1 MTHRVPSTPTEGE
14 AGCPTKVAANAQCV
28 GLWKMPGRGIDIS
41 KHRLEPPAVR
51 SRNSMRTLTIT
62 GVLGRTLLA
71 LFLLTPVLEAARQTA
86 FTPVVVKRANK
97 PYIGSP

>member
-1 MTHRVPSTPTEGE
+1 MIHRVPSPPAGGE
-14 AGCPTKVAANAQCV
+14 AGCATKVAENARCV
-28 GLWKMPGRGIDIS
+28 GLWEMPGCGIDFFR
-41 KHRLEPPAVR
+41 HRLEHPHMGR
-51 SRNSMRTLTIT
+51 RNHMRTLTIT
-62 GVLGRTLLA
+62 GVVGRTLLT